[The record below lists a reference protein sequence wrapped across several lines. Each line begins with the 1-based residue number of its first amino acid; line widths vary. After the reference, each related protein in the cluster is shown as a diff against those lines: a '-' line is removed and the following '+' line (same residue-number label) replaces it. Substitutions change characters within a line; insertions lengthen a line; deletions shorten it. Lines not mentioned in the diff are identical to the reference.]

1 MSSVSPSPLWE
12 SGARP
17 RYWSR
22 PFFVMTQSK
31 AQRRRVPSH
40 SRGVSGLRARMSRE
54 AKACLPRSAI
64 PGLADVYV
72 TCGPPAGPGS
82 VRGALS
88 CRLPPAGGC
97 CPVRC
102 GRFWSLLLGVLT
114 RSRPCFVPVGVPDLV
129 GGEAHCCPLSCAA
142 QQHLQRMRSSTPV
155 MVQSTRSAA
164 TKSGGMCP
172 VRAQLIVISI
182 EPEGC
187 GGVGDTCGVVRGG

>member
-1 MSSVSPSPLWE
+1 
-12 SGARP
+12 
-17 RYWSR
+17 
-22 PFFVMTQSK
+22 
-31 AQRRRVPSH
+31 
-40 SRGVSGLRARMSRE
+40 MSRE

-88 CRLPPAGGC
+88 CRLPPAGGF

-102 GRFWSLLLGVLT
+102 GRFWSLLLGLLT

-129 GGEAHCCPLSCAA
+129 GGEAHCSLSCAA
-142 QQHLQRMRSSTPV
+142 QQHPQSMRSNTPV
-155 MVQSTRSAA
+155 MVQSTRSA
-164 TKSGGMCP
+164 GGMCP

-182 EPEGC
+182 EPEGY
-187 GGVGDTCGVVRGG
+187 GGVGDTCGVVRGGNRNLSR